1 MTTINNITGSVYP
14 LKNSS
19 LQLHFTT
26 VPGSEVLGLD
36 LISGDDQLRIPIGN
50 YSVQSEIWHYRNN
63 EISIG
68 ADLLNEIL
76 TLAKSYAIAR
86 AVRFGNLKTLAN
98 ETGQTSD
105 YKQ

>member
-1 MTTINNITGSVYP
+1 MTTTNNITGSIYP

-19 LQLHFTT
+19 LALHFST

-36 LISGDDQLRIPIGN
+36 LISSDDQLRIPVGN
-50 YSVQSEIWHYRNN
+50 YSVQSDIWHYRNN
-63 EISIG
+63 AISIG
-68 ADLLNEIL
+68 PDLLSEIIL
-76 TLAKSYAIAR
+76 LAKSYAIAR

-98 ETGQTSD
+98 DTEQTSD